1 MLTQIKLTN
10 FKCFKEET
18 AITLSQFNLFTGVNG
33 AGKSTALQPLLLMK
47 QSIEHNPRLS
57 KSDF

>member
-18 AITLSQFNLFTGVNG
+18 TIPLSQFNLFTGVNG
-33 AGKSTALQPLLLMK
+33 AGKSTALQALLLM
-47 QSIEHNPRLS
+47 PLS
-57 KSDF
+57 